1 MLELAAR
8 TTGAGLIAPRI
19 APGGGVVFV
28 KPLARIPWVG
38 LRLVWGGL
46 GRRGQPLLRQDRSLL
61 FPGHRAY
68 LRQHL
73 GDILAQA
80 VQHAFKKEIW
90 MALSLPVVAWGV
102 YKMNKMIKENREI
115 LPLLAVS
122 GAFVFVLSS
131 LKMPSVTGSCSHPT
145 GTGMGAILFGP
156 WITAV
161 LSAIVLIYQALFLAH
176 GGLTTLGANIFS
188 MGIAGPLIGY
198 LIYRMATRIGLNM
211 YLSVFLA
218 AMLADWT
225 TYVVTSMQLA
235 LAFPAASGGVVASFQ
250 AFMAIF
256 AITQVPLAVVEG
268 AVTALMFKYL
278 VRLRG
283 DVLVKL
289 NVASASAIKL
299 LREASQ

>member
-1 MLELAAR
+1 MHIMEGFL
-8 TTGAGLIAPRI
+8 PH
-19 APGGGVVFV
+19 
-28 KPLARIPWVG
+28 PWWEV
-38 LRLVWGGL
+38 
-46 GRRGQPLLRQDRSLL
+46 
-61 FPGHRAY
+61 
-68 LRQHL
+68 
-73 GDILAQA
+73 
-80 VQHAFKKEIW
+80 W
-90 MALSLPVVAWGV
+90 MALSLPVVALGV

-115 LPLLAVS
+115 LPLLAVC
-122 GAFVFVLSS
+122 GAFVFVRSS

-156 WITAV
+156 GITAV

-188 MGIAGPLIGY
+188 MGVAGPLIGY
-198 LIYRMATRIGLNM
+198 LIYRMATRLGLNM

-225 TYVVTSMQLA
+225 TYVVTAMQLA
-235 LAFPAASGGVVASFQ
+235 LAFPAASGGIVASFQ

-289 NVASASAIKL
+289 NVASASTIKV
-299 LREASQ
+299 LREASL

>member
-1 MLELAAR
+1 M
-8 TTGAGLIAPRI
+8 
-19 APGGGVVFV
+19 
-28 KPLARIPWVG
+28 
-38 LRLVWGGL
+38 
-46 GRRGQPLLRQDRSLL
+46 
-61 FPGHRAY
+61 
-68 LRQHL
+68 
-73 GDILAQA
+73 
-80 VQHAFKKEIW
+80 
-90 MALSLPVVAWGV
+90 LSLPVVAWGV
-102 YKMNKMIKENREI
+102 YKMNRMIKESREI

-156 WITAV
+156 GITAV

-198 LIYRMATRIGLNM
+198 LVYRLASGMGLGM

-218 AMLADWT
+218 AMLADWA
-225 TYVVTSMQLA
+225 TYLVTSMQLA
-235 LAFPAASGGVVASFQ
+235 LAFPAASGGIVASFQ
-250 AFMAIF
+250 AFMAVF

-283 DVLVKL
+283 DILVRL
-289 NVASASAIKL
+289 RVASASAIRL
-299 LREASQ
+299 LQEASP

>member
-1 MLELAAR
+1 MHIMEGFL
-8 TTGAGLIAPRI
+8 PH
-19 APGGGVVFV
+19 
-28 KPLARIPWVG
+28 PW
-38 LRLVWGGL
+38 W
-46 GRRGQPLLRQDRSLL
+46 
-61 FPGHRAY
+61 
-68 LRQHL
+68 
-73 GDILAQA
+73 
-80 VQHAFKKEIW
+80 EIW

-115 LPLLAVS
+115 LPLLAVC

-156 WITAV
+156 GITAV
-161 LSAIVLIYQALFLAH
+161 FSAIVLIYQALFLAH

-188 MGIAGPLIGY
+188 MGVAGPLIGY
-198 LIYRMATRIGLNM
+198 LIYRMATRLGLNL

-225 TYVVTSMQLA
+225 TYVVTAMQLA
-235 LAFPAASGGVVASFQ
+235 LAFPAASGGIVASFQ

-278 VRLRG
+278 IRLRG

-299 LREASQ
+299 LRESFL

>member
-1 MLELAAR
+1 
-8 TTGAGLIAPRI
+8 
-19 APGGGVVFV
+19 
-28 KPLARIPWVG
+28 
-38 LRLVWGGL
+38 
-46 GRRGQPLLRQDRSLL
+46 
-61 FPGHRAY
+61 
-68 LRQHL
+68 
-73 GDILAQA
+73 
-80 VQHAFKKEIW
+80 

-156 WITAV
+156 GITAV

-188 MGIAGPLIGY
+188 MGVAGPLIGY
-198 LIYRMATRIGLNM
+198 LIYRMATRLGLNM

-225 TYVVTSMQLA
+225 TYVVTAMQLA
-235 LAFPAASGGVVASFQ
+235 LAFPAASGGIVASFQ

-289 NVASASAIKL
+289 NVASASAIKV
-299 LREASQ
+299 LRESFL

>member
-1 MLELAAR
+1 MHIMEGFL
-8 TTGAGLIAPRI
+8 PH
-19 APGGGVVFV
+19 
-28 KPLARIPWVG
+28 PW
-38 LRLVWGGL
+38 W
-46 GRRGQPLLRQDRSLL
+46 
-61 FPGHRAY
+61 
-68 LRQHL
+68 
-73 GDILAQA
+73 
-80 VQHAFKKEIW
+80 EIW

-115 LPLLAVS
+115 LPLLAVC

-156 WITAV
+156 GITAV
-161 LSAIVLIYQALFLAH
+161 FSAIVLIYQALFLAH

-188 MGIAGPLIGY
+188 MGVAGPLIGY
-198 LIYRMATRIGLNM
+198 LIYRMATRLGLNM

-225 TYVVTSMQLA
+225 TYVVTAMQLA
-235 LAFPAASGGVVASFQ
+235 LAFPAASGGIVASFQ

-289 NVASASAIKL
+289 NVASASAIKV
-299 LREASQ
+299 LREASL